1 MPEIS
6 VVVPA
11 YQAEKYLEICVE
23 SILAQTFKDFEVILV
38 DDGST
43 DKTAELCHRL
53 EVRDKR
59 IKFLSHTRNRGLS
72 AARNTGIMVAK
83 GKYVAFVDSDDLI
96 LEDGFQSLYEAA
108 ERHAAEIVDTQSY
121 LQTEADSRSIRD
133 GVDYSIIRRE
143 DNEPLNGE
151 ELLLLDSQK
160 RLQLYL
166 QYGLYAMACNKLYR
180 RDFLIRYG
188 LLFPMVKTISEDFL
202 FTCNCLFLAKRY
214 LRVPREFYVYC
225 GNPTSLT
232 RKSKSERHLSL
243 VLNSMIDGAA
253 YLEHYLRNEPFFAEE
268 PSRLEAVQQHWFEY
282 CKLYHIAP
290 KGYYQNGQFT
300 REVDMAIKGV
310 LRERFGAQAGFV
322 TYMFHAMNAHHAAA
336 LALLEEN
343 EKLKAK
349 E

>member
-23 SILAQTFKDFEVILV
+23 SILAQTFKNFEVLLV

-43 DKTAELCHRL
+43 DGTAELCHRL

-59 IKFLSHTRNRGLS
+59 IHLLSHTRNRGVS
-72 AARNTGIMVAK
+72 AARNTGIMAAK
-83 GKYVAFVDSDDLI
+83 GKYVAFVDSDDII
-96 LEDGFQSLYEAA
+96 LEDDFQRLYEAA
-108 ERHAAEIVDTQSY
+108 ERHNAEIVDTQFY

-133 GVDYSIIRRE
+133 GAEYSIIRRE
-143 DNEPLNGE
+143 ENEPLNGE
-151 ELLLLDSQK
+151 EMLPASGQK

-166 QYGLYAMACNKLYR
+166 QYGLYAMPCNKIYR
-180 RDFLIRYG
+180 RDFLIRCG
-188 LLFPMVKTISEDFL
+188 LLFPMVKTIAEDFL
-202 FTCNCLFLAKRY
+202 FTCNCLFLATRY
-214 LRVPREFYVYC
+214 LRVPNGFYVYC
-225 GNPTSLT
+225 GNATSLT
-232 RKSKSERHLSL
+232 RKTKSERHLAM
-243 VLNSMIDGAA
+243 VLNSMINGANYLA
-253 YLEHYLRNEPFFAEE
+253 HYLEKEPFFAEDT
-268 PSRLEAVQQHWFEY
+268 SRLEAVQQHWFEY